1 VDVPVLV
8 FRGTAD
14 NIMSRS
20 DAEAIVRNV
29 NQAHPGRARY
39 EQVEGMTHDAMVDGA
54 FYEPL
59 FTTAIQ
65 WMKQQLAK

>member
-1 VDVPVLV
+1 MPVLV

-39 EQVEGMTHDAMVDGA
+39 EQIENFTHDAMVDGK

-59 FTTAIQ
+59 LTTSLE
-65 WMKQQLAK
+65 WMKQQFGTK